1 MDTNGDRRIQRT
13 RHLLRTALLELVK
26 EKGFESLS
34 VQEIA
39 HRANVGRTT
48 FYAHFDDKEELL
60 LAGFDDLHEQLH
72 RRHGGAGA
80 RSPDRCTQPF
90 AFSRTLFE
98 HVEAYREVFQSLAG
112 KRSGEAVLVRL
123 KSLLVELVRGEVKQ
137 SLQSRPIED
146 ERREVLVHFIAGALF
161 SLLGWWMIER
171 PSLTPREIDSTF
183 SQLARSALRTHQIPD
198 PGD

>member
-1 MDTNGDRRIQRT
+1 
-13 RHLLRTALLELVK
+13 LRTALLELVK

-39 HRANVGRTT
+39 NRANVGRTT

-72 RRHGGAGA
+72 RHHCGASTKSQD
-80 RSPDRCTQPF
+80 RSVQPF

-98 HVEAYREVFQSLAG
+98 HVAVYSEVFQAMAG

-123 KSLLVELVRGEVKQ
+123 KTLLIELVRNDVKRALPSRLTKDEQ
-137 SLQSRPIED
+137 SEA
-146 ERREVLVHFIAGALF
+146 LVHFIAGALF
-161 SLLGWWMIER
+161 DLLGWWMVER
-171 PSLTPREIDSTF
+171 PSLTSCEIDKVFRKMTE
-183 SQLARSALRTHQIPD
+183 SALHAVKVSDQEIGGFRPSGKTPA
-198 PGD
+198 